1 MTPTYFLRGVSA
13 LARPDWAAP
22 CCVRTPLGIRI
33 AQSPNPLCPL
43 PSPPQIQ
50 PASQPNPTSPL
61 QITPRPAAGPPE
73 TDDDLALSSRRLAS
87 PIPAAAPPLPSPRL
101 ALTATTSP
109 ETTPS
114 DPFLHPTTLSPPLPS
129 PRMRPRPPPPLPP
142 SSPWQGRTHHH
153 PTPPVAAT
161 RTRAHSAAAPPPPP
175 ASRSPGARRRTPRRR
190 RRRWRGSAELE
201 AERAAAAGA
210 ACEAMSMILR
220 LQRDKSEAMMEARQ
234 YRRYAEERFA
244 HDAAERAALRDAL
257 ERRDAAARALAARLR
272 ACQERLLLLGFP
284 SPTPPSASLPSSPT
298 AAGGSARRR
307 SLRHPFSDDDEDDDH
322 AYHSADQCLPDDA
335 AADVGTPR
343 THHLLN
349 RMPSP
354 PDADKGVVLF
364 GMPRPSSRRARTL
377 SDDGVPFSCR
387 IALADEFP
395 LFADD
400 HHRDAPDEDGDRVY
414 TVDAVHGVPVMAPED
429 CCYFGTGGGWAAE
442 EEIQKLKARLQ
453 ALEADRES
461 MRHAIMSMSD
471 EKAQVVLLREIAQ
484 QLCKDAAPFPGV
496 PLKVQPRP
504 QPVVVAQR
512 KVVKKKTSF

>member
-1 MTPTYFLRGVSA
+1 MAGEDPTTPPHDSPAAAADDPCPLCGATATAPTRVALAVRRAAPTGDSLAVTTALVSPGDEASALREA
-13 LARPDWAAP
+13 LARQRRHAGD
-22 CCVRTPLGIRI
+22 
-33 AQSPNPLCPL
+33 
-43 PSPPQIQ
+43 
-50 PASQPNPTSPL
+50 L
-61 QITPRPAAGPPE
+61 Q
-73 TDDDLALSSRRLAS
+73 
-87 PIPAAAPPLPSPRL
+87 
-101 ALTATTSP
+101 
-109 ETTPS
+109 
-114 DPFLHPTTLSPPLPS
+114 
-129 PRMRPRPPPPLPP
+129 
-142 SSPWQGRTHHH
+142 
-153 PTPPVAAT
+153 
-161 RTRAHSAAAPPPPP
+161 
-175 ASRSPGARRRTPRRR
+175 
-190 RRRWRGSAELE
+190 AELE

-257 ERRDAAARALAARLR
+257 ERRDAAARALAARLW

-298 AAGGSARRR
+298 AGSARRR
-307 SLRHPFSDDDEDDDH
+307 SIRHSFSDDDVDEDDH
-322 AYHSADQCLPDDA
+322 VYHSADHCLPDDA

-364 GMPRPSSRRARTL
+364 GTLRPSSRHTRTL
-377 SDDGVPFSCR
+377 SDDGVPFSCW

-429 CCYFGTGGGWAAE
+429 CCYFGTGGGWAE

-512 KVVKKKTSF
+512 KVVKKKTSFVKIFIMTVIKWVASMFCWRRKSNRIRYPMGMCGSNVGLMLALDRFPKQRQKKIPKRKLGASNF

>member
-1 MTPTYFLRGVSA
+1 MAGEDPPPPDSAGGGDEDPCPLCGGASAPARVALARRAAADPSQAVTTALVAPGDEASA
-13 LARPDWAAP
+13 LARQRRHA
-22 CCVRTPLGIRI
+22 GH
-33 AQSPNPLCPL
+33 
-43 PSPPQIQ
+43 
-50 PASQPNPTSPL
+50 L
-61 QITPRPAAGPPE
+61 Q
-73 TDDDLALSSRRLAS
+73 
-87 PIPAAAPPLPSPRL
+87 
-101 ALTATTSP
+101 
-109 ETTPS
+109 
-114 DPFLHPTTLSPPLPS
+114 
-129 PRMRPRPPPPLPP
+129 
-142 SSPWQGRTHHH
+142 
-153 PTPPVAAT
+153 
-161 RTRAHSAAAPPPPP
+161 
-175 ASRSPGARRRTPRRR
+175 
-190 RRRWRGSAELE
+190 AELE

-512 KVVKKKTSF
+512 KVVKKKTSFVKIFIMTVIKVPHGYVWEQCRSDAGTGQVPQTEAKEDS